1 MLIFV
6 KILQKSVI
14 KIQKCGIEILES
26 EYIGVKVAIQSIGIG
41 GLHSID
47 YEHQRIIRELLALG
61 ISPSYDKNTDVAKLE
76 AAKAKLVEKIT
87 NKAEQTSESQPKFE
101 DTVVGY
107 FQPDGERVELEESR
121 LGAMTLSEL
130 NKIYFG
136 L

>member
-1 MLIFV
+1 MA
-6 KILQKSVI
+6 LQ
-14 KIQKCGIEILES
+14 
-26 EYIGVKVAIQSIGIG
+26 AISIG

-61 ISPSYDKNTDVAKLE
+61 ITPSYDKNTD
-76 AAKAKLVEKIT
+76 KAKLDAEKAKLIDKIS
-87 NKAEQTSESQPKFE
+87 NKTEQLPTQQTKFE
-101 DTVVGY
+101 NTTVAY
-107 FQPDGERVELEESR
+107 YQPDDERVKLEESR

>member
-1 MLIFV
+1 MHAV
-6 KILQKSVI
+6 
-14 KIQKCGIEILES
+14 
-26 EYIGVKVAIQSIGIG
+26 GIG
-41 GLHSID
+41 GLKCID

-61 ISPSYDKNTDVAKLE
+61 ISPSYDKNTDAAKLE
-76 AAKAKLVEKIT
+76 AAKAKLVENIS
-87 NKAEQTSESQPKFE
+87 NKSERNAESQVKFE

-107 FQPDGERVELEESR
+107 YQPDSERVELEECR

>member
-1 MLIFV
+1 MAV
-6 KILQKSVI
+6 QAV
-14 KIQKCGIEILES
+14 
-26 EYIGVKVAIQSIGIG
+26 GIG
-41 GLHSID
+41 GLKCID

-61 ISPSYDKNTDVAKLE
+61 ISPSYDKNTDAAKLD
-76 AAKAKLVEKIT
+76 AAKAKLIEKIS
-87 NKAEQTSESQPKFE
+87 NKAEQKPESQVKFE

-107 FQPDGERVELEESR
+107 YQPDSERIELEESR